1 MMAWSKTEDNVSPQA
16 GEGPS
21 PAVPGERVARLGPSL
36 VVNGTLAG
44 EEDLLVEGRLDG
56 EISLRQ
62 NRVTIGENGR
72 IKADVYS
79 KSIYVEGE
87 VQGNLFGE
95 DEVVIRRSGK
105 VRGNV
110 TAPRVTLE
118 NGAKFKGSI
127 DMQPGS
133 DKQIKQKDEKQKDEK
148 EKQTA
153 QAGKAAAAAS
163 PTPAPAA
170 ERTAKRSAGGAG

>member
-1 MMAWSKTEDNVSPQA
+1 MAWKSAEENVSPQA
-16 GEGPS
+16 GEGPGS
-21 PAVPGERVARLGPSL
+21 AVPGERVARLGPSL
-36 VVNGTLAG
+36 VINGTLAG

-133 DKQIKQKDEKQKDEK
+133 DKKQNEKK

-153 QAGKAAAAAS
+153 SAGKAAAAAS
-163 PTPAPAA
+163 ASPAPAPTPAA
-170 ERTAKRSAGGAG
+170 ETSAKRSVGGAG

>member
-1 MMAWSKTEDNVSPQA
+1 MAWNKEQNPTSSPQT

-21 PAVPGERVARLGPSL
+21 RAERGGRVARLGPSL
-36 VVNGTLAG
+36 VLKGTLAG

-72 IKADVYS
+72 VKADVYS

-95 DEVVIRRSGK
+95 DEVVIRKSGK

-133 DKQIKQKDEKQKDEK
+133 
-148 EKQTA
+148 
-153 QAGKAAAAAS
+153 GKKSDAPPAAAPAVKTRSAA
-163 PTPAPAA
+163 PPP
-170 ERTAKRSAGGAG
+170 KSAGGAV

>member
-1 MMAWSKTEDNVSPQA
+1 
-16 GEGPS
+16 
-21 PAVPGERVARLGPSL
+21 VARLGPSL
-36 VVNGTLAG
+36 VIKGTLTG
-44 EEDLLVEGRLDG
+44 EEDLLFEGRLDG
-56 EISLRQ
+56 EIRLGT

-72 IKADVYS
+72 IKADVFS

-118 NGAKFKGSI
+118 NGSKFKGSI
-127 DMQPGS
+127 DMQPSTEKPAVGAGAPKS
-133 DKQIKQKDEKQKDEK
+133 QKDEKKDSAPVG
-148 EKQTA
+148 QQP
-153 QAGKAAAAAS
+153 QAGGAAQSDNRAS
-163 PTPAPAA
+163 GTQ
-170 ERTAKRSAGGAG
+170 KRRAGGAG